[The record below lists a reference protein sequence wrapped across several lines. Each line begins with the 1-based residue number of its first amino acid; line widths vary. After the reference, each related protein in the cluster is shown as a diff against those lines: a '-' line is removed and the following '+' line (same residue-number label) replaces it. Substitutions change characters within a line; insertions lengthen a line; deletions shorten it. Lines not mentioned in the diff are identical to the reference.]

1 MKKSFKLQL
10 ALDTLQVQSFS
21 TETGMASKVQCS
33 VQAPVPFTE
42 AVSCNGPMSE
52 CCV

>member
-1 MKKSFKLQL
+1 MKNSLKLQL
-10 ALDTLQVQSFS
+10 SVDTLQVQSFS
-21 TETGMASKVQCS
+21 TDTRVASKVQCS